1 MSLLPVEL
9 FDYSITVPGK
19 ESNIS
24 YETLMKFRS
33 LDLPAER
40 DSFASNAGRLGSKA
54 LSDLL
59 KKGMPANSQVNIEKA

>member
-1 MSLLPVEL
+1 MIAYLNGILAEIEEENIQMSLLPVEL

-40 DSFASNAGRLGSKA
+40 DSFASNAGKCCR
-54 LSDLL
+54 
-59 KKGMPANSQVNIEKA
+59 IF